1 MGFFLSIGI
10 ASGGQVALYGKAKC
24 WRGSQVSWH
33 QNRQEAYC
41 LGLSFVFCDPL
52 IPYSHGLRVKF
63 LTDSRTALSWMRGGE
78 RVTSRS
84 IERIAI
90 SRLCDAVADLKEVWA
105 RRYDVHPV
113 VDHLPGEHNSQAD
126 SLSRLAFSWH
136 IPQGVIFDGRI
147 KGTRGAS
154 VTRKSSS
161 PSQAYV
167 LASQDSHRTPREDDV
182 DIDRVSSV
190 LYAISEDHSPHIPNS
205 VNIGIGQPARKDLLD
220 LQHGSPEVAA
230 IMDQLNSAGGCS
242 DPNDMEF
249 VSAGDGLLMRRCRSN
264 AGHGLSRLCFYIPS
278 DSQEGVDFAKRV
290 LHSYHVDSGCLN
302 ARYVRWV
309 FSRAFYVKG
318 LRKLAL
324 EGAEVH
330 GLLGFTRC
338 GPSCAA
344 PYAAFS
350 NGLVERSISAIK
362 FITRQLASKR
372 SWSSQIHRVLA
383 RLNAKPI
390 DGIDLSPH
398 EIFFARPRRFPVDNA
413 LHDVNSGALVPAD
426 KEQARQ
432 RREDGDYVDRLVSE
446 ALNASNSASAVKRF
460 PRRGPPKVG
469 TEVLV
474 FVPNPMGGGS
484 YGHEVYRVH
493 RILGGVTL
501 QLVKSNVPPASVT
514 PDIIKEVHY
523 FNTRPYY
530 RSSGGHVSANQ

>member
-1 MGFFLSIGI
+1 MNQLS
-10 ASGGQVALYGKAKC
+10 
-24 WRGSQVSWH
+24 
-33 QNRQEAYC
+33 
-41 LGLSFVFCDPL
+41 
-52 IPYSHGLRVKF
+52 
-63 LTDSRTALSWMRGGE
+63 
-78 RVTSRS
+78 
-84 IERIAI
+84 
-90 SRLCDAVADLKEVWA
+90 
-105 RRYDVHPV
+105 
-113 VDHLPGEHNSQAD
+113 
-126 SLSRLAFSWH
+126 
-136 IPQGVIFDGRI
+136 
-147 KGTRGAS
+147 
-154 VTRKSSS
+154 
-161 PSQAYV
+161 
-167 LASQDSHRTPREDDV
+167 
-182 DIDRVSSV
+182 
-190 LYAISEDHSPHIPNS
+190 
-205 VNIGIGQPARKDLLD
+205 
-220 LQHGSPEVAA
+220 
-230 IMDQLNSAGGCS
+230 SAGGCS
-242 DPNDMEF
+242 DPNGMGF
-249 VSAGDGLLMRRCRSN
+249 VSAGDGLLMRRYRSN

-324 EGAEVH
+324 EVCRSCDKCQFAQNRRYYSLRDGGRNLSNGVNGCWEVVSADLAEMGPDRKGTYTSALFLIDHFSRFALVAPLRSSSSSSVIGALSTFI
-330 GLLGFTRC
+330 GIFGPMGQLRSDC
-338 GPSCAA
+338 GPCFRGRKFTEYLASQGVVHHALP

-390 DGIDLSPH
+390 DGIGLSPH

-426 KEQARQ
+426 EEQARQ

-469 TEVLV
+469 SEVLV

-493 RILGGVTL
+493 RVLGKVTL

-523 FNTRPYY
+523 FNARPYY